1 VRLFVAIEAPASWR
15 RALAEARRALPEPVA
30 RSLRFAEPHLA
41 HVTLRFIGEVAD
53 EQAPEVLRNA
63 LDRAVAPFEIPLH
76 LGRAGT
82 FGPPARTT
90 VAWLGVEGDLEAL
103 RVLAARVSEAVDAA
117 LGIEG
122 NRQTRLSPHL
132 TLARVRPQA
141 TAEERRAVAAAM
153 AELPRPKP
161 HPFLARQ
168 AVLVRS
174 HLGPA
179 GPRYEVLS
187 HHGHLGAGRK

>member
-1 VRLFVAIEAPASWR
+1 MRLFVAIEAPAEWR

-53 EQAPEVLRNA
+53 EHAPEVLRNA
-63 LDRAVAPFEIPLH
+63 LDRAIAPFEVPLH

-82 FGPPARTT
+82 FGPPARTN
-90 VAWLGVEGDLEAL
+90 VAWLGVEGDLDTLRAL
-103 RVLAARVSEAVDAA
+103 AERVSEAVDAA

-122 NRQTRLSPHL
+122 DARPLSPHL

-141 TAEERRAVAAAM
+141 TPEERRAVAAAVT
-153 AELPRPKP
+153 ALPAPEP
-161 HPFLARQ
+161 HPFAARQ
-168 AVLVRS
+168 AVVVRS

-187 HHGHLGAGRK
+187 HHGHLGNGSD

>member
-1 VRLFVAIEAPASWR
+1 MRLFVAIEAPADWR

-30 RSLRFAEPHLA
+30 RSLRFVEPRLA

-53 EQAPEVLRNA
+53 EHAPEVLRDA
-63 LDRAVAPFEIPLH
+63 LDRAIAPFEIPLH

-82 FGPPARTT
+82 FGPPARTN
-90 VAWLGVEGDLEAL
+90 VAWLGVEGDREAL
-103 RVLAARVSEAVDAA
+103 RALAGRVSEAMDAA

-122 NRQTRLSPHL
+122 DGRPLSPHL

-141 TAEERRAVAAAM
+141 TPEERSAVAAAM
-153 AELPRPKP
+153 AALPAPGP
-161 HPFLARQ
+161 HPFVARQ
-168 AVLVRS
+168 AVVVRS

-187 HHGHLGAGRK
+187 HHGRLGGGPE

>member
-1 VRLFVAIEAPASWR
+1 MRLFVAIEAPAEWR

-30 RSLRFAEPHLA
+30 RSLRFVEPYLA
-41 HVTLRFIGEVAD
+41 HVTLRFIGEVPD
-53 EQAPEVLRNA
+53 EHAPEVLRNA
-63 LDRAVAPFEIPLH
+63 LERAIAPFEIPLH

-82 FGPPARTT
+82 FGAPARTS

-103 RVLAARVSEAVDAA
+103 RALATRLGEAVDAA

-122 NRQTRLSPHL
+122 DGRPLSPHL

-141 TAEERRAVAAAM
+141 TPEECRAVAAAV
-153 AELPRPKP
+153 AALPAPDP
-161 HPFLARQ
+161 HPFIAQQ
-168 AVLVRS
+168 AVVVRS

-187 HHGHLGAGRK
+187 HHGHLGNGPD

>member
-1 VRLFVAIEAPASWR
+1 MRLFVAIEAPAEWR

-53 EQAPEVLRNA
+53 EHAPEVLRNA
-63 LDRAVAPFEIPLH
+63 LDRAVEPFEIPLH

-82 FGPPARTT
+82 FGPPARTN
-90 VAWLGVEGDLEAL
+90 VAWLGVEGALDTL
-103 RVLAARVSEAVDAA
+103 RVLAVRVSEAVDAA
-117 LGIEG
+117 LGIEADA
-122 NRQTRLSPHL
+122 RPLSPHL

-141 TAEERRAVAAAM
+141 TPEERRAVAAAV
-153 AELPRPKP
+153 AALPVLDP
-161 HPFLARQ
+161 HPFIVRQ

-187 HHGHLGAGRK
+187 HHGHLGGGPD

>member
-1 VRLFVAIEAPASWR
+1 
-15 RALAEARRALPEPVA
+15 
-30 RSLRFAEPHLA
+30 
-41 HVTLRFIGEVAD
+41 
-53 EQAPEVLRNA
+53 VLRNA
-63 LDRAVAPFEIPLH
+63 LDRAVPPFEIPLH

-82 FGPPARTT
+82 FGHPARTT

-103 RVLAARVSEAVDAA
+103 HALAARVNEAVDAA

-141 TAEERRAVAAAM
+141 TAEERLAVVAAM

-161 HPFLARQ
+161 HPFVARQ

-187 HHGHLGAGRK
+187 HHGHLGVGRN

>member
-1 VRLFVAIEAPASWR
+1 MRLFVAIEAPAEWR

-53 EQAPEVLRNA
+53 EHAPEVLRNA
-63 LDRAVAPFEIPLH
+63 LDRAVTPFAIPLH

-82 FGPPARTT
+82 FGAPARTN

-103 RVLAARVSEAVDAA
+103 CALAGRVSEAVDAT

-122 NRQTRLSPHL
+122 DGRPLSPHL

-141 TAEERRAVAAAM
+141 TPEERRAVAVAVAA
-153 AELPRPKP
+153 LPAPEP
-161 HPFLARQ
+161 YPFIARQ
-168 AVLVRS
+168 AVVVRS

-187 HHGHLGAGRK
+187 HHGHIGGGPE